1 MSGPIEYSWIDYED
15 NKNERAE
22 LNTTKIFSHKIWTQW
37 QYSVYNYFLSQN
49 DRCGVPWACVIIKY
63 TTITDDM
70 KIRGLKI
77 IFNSSLGV
85 NLFTRDSRK
94 FLNIL
99 KELIRGTD
107 DETSIKLL
115 KCLRKSM
122 QELQAHYGGTS

>member
-1 MSGPIEYSWIDYED
+1 
-15 NKNERAE
+15 
-22 LNTTKIFSHKIWTQW
+22 
-37 QYSVYNYFLSQN
+37 
-49 DRCGVPWACVIIKY
+49 
-63 TTITDDM
+63 M
-70 KIRGLKI
+70 KIRDLKI
-77 IFNSSLGV
+77 IFNSNLGV